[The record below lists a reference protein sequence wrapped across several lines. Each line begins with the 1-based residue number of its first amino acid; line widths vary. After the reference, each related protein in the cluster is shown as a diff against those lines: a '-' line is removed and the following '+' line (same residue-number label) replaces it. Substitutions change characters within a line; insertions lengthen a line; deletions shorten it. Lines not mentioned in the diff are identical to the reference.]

1 MTKSES
7 IKEIAAALAKA
18 QAGIRNATQDK
29 TNPAFKSKYADLSSV
44 WEACRQHLSANG
56 IAVAQGSAADGPK
69 VTVTTLLMHS
79 SGEWLSCD
87 LTVTADKGTAQGI
100 GSAITYAR
108 RYGLSSMVGVAPGD
122 DIADAGDDDGNE
134 ASGKGDPR
142 DLQGFTNVT
151 RGTGQAAAQ
160 ISLAKR
166 KSNALEFLRGKL
178 GETETRKGLAQV
190 LGRTFPVAD
199 EIKFHNEAELG
210 LVEAWVDLNR
220 STQP

>member
-18 QAGIRNATQDK
+18 QAGIRNASQDK

-44 WEACRQHLSANG
+44 WEACRSHLSANG
-56 IAVAQGSAADGPK
+56 IAVAQGSSADGPK

-87 LTVTADKGTAQGI
+87 LSVNAVKGDPQGI

-122 DIADAGDDDGNE
+122 DIADEGDDDGNQ
-134 ASGKGDPR
+134 ASGKAQPEA
-142 DLQGFTNVT
+142 TK
-151 RGTGQAAAQ
+151 AAAQ

-166 KSNALEFLRGKL
+166 KADALAFLRNKL

-199 EIKFHNEAELG
+199 EIKFHNETELG
-210 LVEAWVDLNR
+210 IVEAWVELNR